1 MYSGVTDIFSRY
13 WQAYGGWPSLVRS
26 PYFHAAV
33 LLTAL
38 TAHTWSQVD
47 WWNQVLSILPNLL
60 GFTIGGF
67 TLFLAIGSDRFR
79 AILSARDDDEPASMM
94 ELISAS
100 YVHFIVVQTLAI
112 ICALLASATN
122 FPTPSFLIT
131 WINGVGLPA
140 ETIITTMR
148 LIGWGGSYLLF
159 LYALALV
166 VAACMV
172 IFRTSRWAELHDR
185 GQR

>member
-1 MYSGVTDIFSRY
+1 MYSGVFDIFRRY
-13 WQAYGGWPSLVRS
+13 WLTYGGWVALIRS

-33 LLTAL
+33 VLTAV
-38 TAHTWSQVD
+38 TAHTWSRCD
-47 WWNQVLSILPNLL
+47 WWNQVFGILPNLL

-79 AILSARDDDEPASMM
+79 AMLSERDDDEPASMM
-94 ELISAS
+94 ESISAS

-112 ICALLASATN
+112 ICALVASATY
-122 FPTPSFLIT
+122 FPTPSFLMH
-131 WINGVGLPA
+131 WIGRVGLPA
-140 ETIITTMR
+140 ETTISVIR
-148 LIGWGGSYLLF
+148 LIGWGVSYLLF

-172 IFRTSRWAELHDR
+172 IFRTARWSELHDR
-185 GQR
+185 NQR